1 MASKKDLITTILKE
15 LRKAQIEKWTPPK
28 PGPVKKL
35 RFPPTLALG
44 NGEYLKATEALRNA
58 VYDYARL
65 CWNNDPAIKPR
76 FKIDEL
82 AKLAEYAIANVL
94 AKTDSD
100 RPDEDL
106 VDEVEEEVRE
116 RLNED
121 LLRHRQTIELTVG
134 CHLFEGDNAYPLRVG
149 PVVFETREQWRKRL
163 VARNK
168 LSRTSARRLEA
179 IWSGKPRR
187 ARKASADSQT
197 EYAILQ
203 AIGECPAACTIETD
217 GLSSKNIEEKGLLA
231 ARLAMSAIS
240 LMWERPSQG
249 VQWMKLLYDRKLPNR
264 HTVSFGEGKYPGS
277 SSAKSEMPVGRW
289 TDSELVSNLTENQWL
304 LDQIG
309 EALLNYVQPGRP
321 VDRPKVMNAI
331 FMSLLWFHEATRE
344 PLDQIATTKFAAS
357 MDALVGGKGERAIVK
372 LLGAQ
377 LDYKPDGPLF
387 KDGRTTKSV
396 ISKIYGKG
404 RSRLIHGSSQDFAD
418 DWTHIRS
425 SAEVTARLC
434 LTTSCDWLYRNRNS
448 DDLEGLQA
456 SIYQ

>member
-15 LRKAQIEKWTPPK
+15 LRKAQTEKWTPPK

-116 RLNED
+116 RLNKD

-179 IWSGKPRR
+179 IWSGKPRQ

-197 EYAILQ
+197 EYAILK
-203 AIGECPAACTIETD
+203 AIGECPVACTIETD

-289 TDSELVSNLTENQWL
+289 TDNELVSNLTENQWL
-304 LDQIG
+304 LDQVG

-321 VDRPKVMNAI
+321 VDRPKAMNAI

-357 MDALVGGKGERAIVK
+357 MDALVGGRGERAIVN
-372 LLGAQ
+372 LLGAR
-377 LDYKPDGPLF
+377 LGYKPDGPLF

-396 ISKIYGKG
+396 ISKIYSNG

-434 LTTSCDWLYRNRNS
+434 LTTSCGWLYRNKNS
-448 DDLEGLQA
+448 DDLEGLRT
-456 SIYQ
+456 SIDE